1 MSMSDTHATP
11 LAEGAV
17 TRTIPLAEG
26 AVVGLDW
33 TPVVAG
39 TFAAAALAF
48 VLHSFAIA
56 LGLSLSS
63 TAPTWRDASA
73 ALALLSGLYL
83 LVVALVSYGLGG
95 YVAARLRARFVG
107 APTEEV
113 EFRDGMHGL
122 IVWALATLLAGLLAL
137 AAVGAAPRLAAPSG
151 ASAGSATSVA
161 GENII
166 AFDLDRLF
174 RGERRPATDMTYIR
188 SEAARI
194 LLTTSSHT
202 GMSGDDRNYLVRL
215 VAGTTGLSPADADR
229 RVTEVAGQAKAN
241 IDRARHTGV
250 LLGFMIG
257 AAALVGAG
265 AAWFAACAGGR
276 QRDGREPVPSYLEW
290 HRPYT
295 HRR

>member
-1 MSMSDTHATP
+1 MTMSDTRTAP
-11 LAEGAV
+11 LADAPG
-17 TRTIPLAEG
+17 I
-26 AVVGLDW
+26 GLDW

-39 TFAAAALAF
+39 TLAAAALAF

-56 LGLSLSS
+56 LGLSMSS
-63 TAPTWRDASA
+63 TAPSWRDTSA
-73 ALALLSGLYL
+73 ALVLLSGLYL
-83 LVVALVSYGLGG
+83 LLVALVSYGLGG
-95 YVAARLRARFVG
+95 YVAARLRARFAG
-107 APTEEV
+107 SPAEEV

-122 IVWALATLLAGLLAL
+122 IVWALATLLTGLLAL
-137 AAVGAAPRLAAPSG
+137 AAVEAAPRLAAPSG
-151 ASAGSATSVA
+151 ANAGPATSAA

-174 RGERRPATDMTYIR
+174 RGERRPAGDMTYIR

-194 LLTTSSHT
+194 LLTTSSHN
-202 GMSGDDRNYLVRL
+202 GMSADDRGYLVRL
-215 VAGTTGLSPADADR
+215 VASTTGLNPADADR

-257 AAALVGAG
+257 AAALVGAV

-276 QRDGREPVPSYLEW
+276 HRDGREAVPSYLEW
-290 HRPYT
+290 NRPFPHRS
-295 HRR
+295 